1 VRAAGLILSVA
12 LPGANRWS
20 AAADA
25 AAAGAVPA
33 DSSINAFVKIG
44 TDGTVTLVMH
54 KSEMGQ
60 GVYTGL
66 AQLLGEELNCDLGCM
81 RIETAPSP
89 RFTTIRDSVS
99 IHGCSM
105 SIASCWTSL
114 RVAGATARTMLI

>member
-1 VRAAGLILSVA
+1 MLDELSRAERREFLRSAAVAGGGLILSVA
-12 LPGANRWS
+12 LPGRTVGA

-25 AAAGAVPA
+25 ARGRSGSA

-66 AQLLGEELNCDLGCM
+66 AQLLGEE
-81 RIETAPSP
+81 
-89 RFTTIRDSVS
+89 
-99 IHGCSM
+99 
-105 SIASCWTSL
+105 
-114 RVAGATARTMLI
+114 